1 MRRRNP
7 RSRSST
13 RAWTTTTR
21 LLADRGIDSHWRLT
35 QSADERWKGPRPMR
49 PIRIPLQLRRG
60 RLLLRPPEW
69 IVPSQDLRGVAQG
82 TYVYE
87 QTFQLDGVDP
97 ETASI
102 VGRLS
107 ADDVVDHIE
116 INGVNIGQGGA
127 SFAGWLDFVVMD
139 HFVAGMNTL
148 RIVVNNH
155 GDGPNPHGL
164 RVELSGSADRK
175 R

>member
-1 MRRRNP
+1 MEGPEHVRGFIGYASNP
-7 RSRSST
+7 GGATPST
-13 RAWTTTTR
+13 ASKWIAPSGD
-21 LLADRGIDSHWRLT
+21 LL
-35 QSADERWKGPRPMR
+35 
-49 PIRIPLQLRRG
+49 
-60 RLLLRPPEW
+60 
-69 IVPSQDLRGVAQG
+69 GVAPG
-82 TYVYE
+82 KYVYE

-116 INGVNIGQGGA
+116 INGVSVGQGGA
-127 SFAGWLDFVVMD
+127 SFAAWLDFIVMD
-139 HFVAGMNTL
+139 HFIAGTNTL
-148 RIVVNNH
+148 RFVVNNH
-155 GDGPNPHGL
+155 GDGPNPHGV